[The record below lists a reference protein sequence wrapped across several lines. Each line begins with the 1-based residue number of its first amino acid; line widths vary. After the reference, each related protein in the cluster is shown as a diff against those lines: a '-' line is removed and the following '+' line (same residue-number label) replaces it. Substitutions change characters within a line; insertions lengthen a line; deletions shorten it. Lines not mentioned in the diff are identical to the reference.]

1 MTGWSLSHP
10 SEKYEF
16 VSWDDD
22 IPNIWKIN
30 QMFQTTKQMRI
41 SPAFFL
47 FCFCLQ
53 LGDVGGTTLGMKDSG
68 KLIYNILAAAQA
80 RCEHTYTDTTWQ
92 SWKLYSQCGT
102 PSYHCVDNPHEYYS
116 YKYHKPELLKL
127 WSPTCRDFK
136 GPGLPGADEL
146 SRQVITRIVNR
157 KYCNHIQ
164 CIWIYHKPVYV
175 YILVKSCLYTLY
187 MCIYIYIYPYIY
199 IDSNTSLSL
208 KKVLGRPKSHPK
220 ALSKVIWETWSIIY
234 TTQ

>member
-1 MTGWSLSHP
+1 MSSNAPVRFQQQPMTGWSLSHP

-22 IPNIWKIN
+22 IPNIWKNNLNVPNHQPDENFTSI
-30 QMFQTTKQMRI
+30 F
-41 SPAFFL
+41 SVLFL
-47 FCFCLQ
+47 FAVGRCGRDTI
-53 LGDVGGTTLGMKDSG
+53 GDDRSWETDNM
-68 KLIYNILAAAQA
+68 LAAAQT
-80 RCEHTYTDTTWQ
+80 RCEHTCTDTTWQ

-116 YKYHKPELLKL
+116 YKYHKLELLKL

-136 GPGLPGADEL
+136 GTGLPGADEL

-164 CIWIYHKPVYV
+164 CIWIYQLPVYV

-187 MCIYIYIYPYIY
+187 MYIYI
-199 IDSNTSLSL
+199 SLYL
-208 KKVLGRPKSHPK
+208 YRVKYLFKS
-220 ALSKVIWETWSIIY
+220 
-234 TTQ
+234 